1 MNDKITHRKK
11 GFPWIALIVFVVVL
25 IVSIVITW
33 NTADLAA
40 EPELA
45 ELAELN
51 PELTY
56 LGLVFGAVFG
66 VIGGLIGVGFQ
77 YLVTKFPTQWIA
89 KDSNVFK
96 NEIWSA
102 IFYSSAISIILE
114 SIVLLLDL
122 QVNTVLSILI
132 GIITLILF
140 LFFYFSGEKKPSHV
154 KKAITIVS
162 AVITG
167 LGIILSMLGL

>member
-1 MNDKITHRKK
+1 MNDKVTHRKK

-45 ELAELN
+45 ELTELN
-51 PELTY
+51 PEVMT
-56 LGLVFGAVFG
+56 LGLVFGVVAG
-66 VIGGLIGVGFQ
+66 VISGLLTVGFQ

-89 KDSNVFK
+89 KDSHVYK
-96 NEIWSA
+96 NDIWSA
-102 IFYSSAISIILE
+102 LFYSSAIGIVLE
-114 SIVLLLDL
+114 LVVLLLEIQASTL
-122 QVNTVLSILI
+122 LSILI
-132 GIITLILF
+132 SIITLVLF

-167 LGIILSMLGL
+167 LGIILSTGVL